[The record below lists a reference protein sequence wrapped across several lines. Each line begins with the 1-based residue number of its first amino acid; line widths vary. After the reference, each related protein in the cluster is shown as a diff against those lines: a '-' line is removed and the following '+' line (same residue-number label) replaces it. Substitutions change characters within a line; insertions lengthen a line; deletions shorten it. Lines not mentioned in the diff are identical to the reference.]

1 MTSLYL
7 HGLNSYN
14 QTNRTEWLQQ
24 FDEVV
29 KPLLLYQNIP
39 KTYKILTKNGNIIS
53 FFLPLLQIYYV
64 IHEKHNPVHYFFD
77 VCLNRTN

>member
-14 QTNRTEWLQQ
+14 QTHRTEWLQQ
-24 FDEVV
+24 FGEVV

-39 KTYKILTKNGNIIS
+39 KTYKILTK
-53 FFLPLLQIYYV
+53 
-64 IHEKHNPVHYFFD
+64 K
-77 VCLNRTN
+77 R